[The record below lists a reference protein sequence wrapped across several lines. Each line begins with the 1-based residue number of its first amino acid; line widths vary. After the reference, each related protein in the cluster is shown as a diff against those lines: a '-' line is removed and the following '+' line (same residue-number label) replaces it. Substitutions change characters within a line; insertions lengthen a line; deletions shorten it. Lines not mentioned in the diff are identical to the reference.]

1 MTGCIKLAR
10 RNPLE
15 SVSADLLS
23 LSTDDDGGDDDKSCQ
38 IFFRNHG
45 SHNSVNFCVLYS
57 HADKGHFFKVHIFLN
72 GRRRHD
78 LPVHKKTHIKAE
90 QSTILPPLTNSS

>member
-38 IFFRNHG
+38 IFLRNHG
-45 SHNSVNFCVLYS
+45 SHNFVNFYVLCS
-57 HADKGHFFKVHIFLN
+57 HAEKGHFL
-72 GRRRHD
+72 RY
-78 LPVHKKTHIKAE
+78 TY
-90 QSTILPPLTNSS
+90 S